1 MGRATGFEDVPSRY
15 DGVALE
21 EQVLALWREHDVFN
35 EAQRLSE
42 GRPLYCWNEGPPT
55 ANGRP
60 GIHHVLARTFKD
72 VFPRFKHMQGY
83 HCPRKAG
90 WDTHGL
96 PVEHEIEKELGIF
109 DKAEIERR
117 VGVAEFTR
125 RCRESVMRYI
135 GDWEKMTE
143 RMGFWVNMRDAYYTL
158 DNAFIE
164 SVWWLLRQIWDKGL
178 IYQGYK
184 VVPYDPRIGATLS
197 SHEVALGYKE
207 VEDPSIHVRFPVEGE
222 ERTSFLVWTTTPWT
236 LPSNLALAV
245 HPEVDYVYARV
256 KGDGE
261 EGETLI
267 LAEALAGS
275 ALRDDGYT
283 VEKRVKGADLEGMR
297 YVRLFDHLP
306 AEGPI
311 CRVWAADFV
320 TVEDGTGIV
329 HCAPAYGEDDIRLC
343 QAKGLPVVHGVG
355 LDGCFV
361 PEVEPV
367 AGKFFKDADPILI
380 ALLEERGLMYR
391 SERYRHNYPHGWR
404 TGDPLIYYAKHAWY
418 IETSRFRDRMVAL
431 NRTIHWVP
439 ETIRDGRFGNWL
451 ANNVDW
457 ALSRERFWGTP
468 LPVWTDGE
476 GGFMCIGSVAE
487 LESLCGRSLRN
498 VDLHRPAV
506 DEITFTHPD
515 TGRTWRRVP
524 EVIDCW
530 FDSGAMSYAQFH
542 YPFENRERFENR
554 FPADYICE
562 AIDQTRGWFYS
573 LHAIAALVS
582 DSVAYRNCVCLAH
595 IVDKDGRKMSKSQ
608 GNIVDP
614 YDVFDHV
621 GADPLRWYLA
631 CRIAPEVQK
640 RISVDFV
647 RDVAS
652 GFINTWW
659 NTYAFF
665 VMYAK
670 LDKVDLGRGACGGT
684 RERQVRESDANLDA
698 VGPGRDVRGVA
709 RERQVRESGANLD
722 AVDPGRD
729 VPLAERPEID
739 RWALALLHRT
749 VVEVT
754 EALEGYDVL
763 AAGKAIES
771 FVDQLSNWYVR
782 RNRRRFWKAAAGRD
796 KQAAYLTLYEC
807 LHTANRLMAPIMPFI
822 SEAVHQNLVRG
833 VDATACLSVHM
844 SAWPK
849 PDPEARDDAL
859 LAEIDAVQ
867 RVVGLGRAARNRS
880 GVRVRQP
887 LSRLLVRTPGETEAA
902 VLARF
907 DAQILEELNVKALE
921 MLAPDAELVGYRI
934 KPNLPRLGKRYGKR
948 IPAIRAALANADA
961 GAIAAAVAAGRTFAV
976 EIALSGGG
984 SSGEAAGGGAGSSGE
999 AAGGETVSGAG
1010 SSAEAAVGE
1019 AVSGAGL
1026 PAEAA
1031 GSEALTFEP
1040 EDVLVE
1046 TTSAEGYACAE
1057 EGGWLVGLD
1066 TTLTD
1071 ALEREG
1077 LARELVRTVQEA
1089 RKQAGL
1095 EVSDRITLRIDGS
1108 AGVAAALD
1116 AHRGYV
1122 MEETLATGWGG
1133 ADWPP
1138 AYSVEHALGAERW
1151 TIGLAR
1157 VEGR

>member
-1 MGRATGFEDVPSRY
+1 MGRTTEFEDVPSRY
-15 DGVALE
+15 DGVKLE
-21 EQVLALWREHDVFN
+21 EEVLALWREHDMFN
-35 EAQRLSE
+35 EAQRRSE

-72 VFPRFKHMQGY
+72 IFPRFKHMQGY

-109 DKAEIERR
+109 DKAEIERE

-135 GDWEKMTE
+135 GDWERMTE
-143 RMGFWVNMRDAYYTL
+143 RMGFWVNMGDAYYTL
-158 DNAFIE
+158 DNSYIE

-207 VEDPSIHVRFPVEGE
+207 VEDPSVYVRFPVEGGA
-222 ERTSFLVWTTTPWT
+222 RTSFLVWTTTPWT

-245 HPEVDYVYARV
+245 HPEVDYVFVRTDSASGANSPDSARSASTL
-256 KGDGE
+256 E
-261 EGETLI
+261 NETLI
-267 LAEALAGS
+267 LAEALVDAV
-275 ALRDDGYT
+275 LRDAEYT
-283 VEKRVKGADLEGMR
+283 IEKRVKGADLEGMR
-297 YVRLFDHLP
+297 YTRLFDYLP

-311 CRVWAADFV
+311 CQVWAADFV
-320 TVEDGTGIV
+320 TIEDGTGIV

-343 QAKGLPVVHGVG
+343 RSKGLPVVHGVG

-361 PEVEPV
+361 AEVEPV
-367 AGKFFKDADPILI
+367 AGRFFKDADPILV
-380 ALLEERGLMYR
+380 ADLENRGLMFR
-391 SERYRHNYPHGWR
+391 SERYLHNYPHGWR

-418 IETSRFRDRMVAL
+418 IATSRIRGRMVEL
-431 NRTIHWVP
+431 NRTINWVP

-468 LPVWTDGE
+468 LPVWTDGD
-476 GGFMCIGSVAE
+476 GDFMCIGSIAE
-487 LESLCGRSLRN
+487 LEALCGRSLEG

-506 DEITFTHPD
+506 DEITFVHPD
-515 TGRTWRRVP
+515 NGRTWRRVP

-542 YPFENRERFENR
+542 YPFENRELFESR

-582 DSVAYRNCVCLAH
+582 DSVAYRNCICLAH
-595 IVDKDGRKMSKSQ
+595 IVDKDGKKMSKSI
-608 GNIVDP
+608 GNIVNP

-647 RDVAS
+647 RGVAS

-670 LDKVDLGRGACGGT
+670 LDRVDVT
-684 RERQVRESDANLDA
+684 D
-698 VGPGRDVRGVA
+698 
-709 RERQVRESGANLD
+709 
-722 AVDPGRD
+722 D

-749 VVEVT
+749 VSGVT
-754 EALEGYDVL
+754 DALEAYDVF
-763 AAGKAIES
+763 AAGRAIES

-782 RNRRRFWKAAAGRD
+782 RNRRRFWKAAAGPD

-807 LHTANRLMAPIMPFI
+807 LHTVNRLMAPIMPFI
-822 SEAVHQNLVRG
+822 TETVHQNLVRA
-833 VDATACLSVHM
+833 VDETAAPSVHM
-844 SAWPK
+844 SEWPA
-849 PDPEARDDAL
+849 PDPAARDDDL
-859 LAEIDAVQ
+859 IAEIDVVQ
-867 RVVGLGRAARNRS
+867 RVVGLGRAARNSS

-887 LSRLLVRTPGETEAA
+887 LSRLLVRVSDEAFA
-902 VLARF
+902 AFIVRHE
-907 DAQILEELNVKALE
+907 AQILEELNVKTVQ
-921 MLAPDAELVGYRI
+921 MLAPDAELVSYRI
-934 KPNLPRLGKRYGKR
+934 KPNLPRIGKRFGKR
-948 IPAIRAALANADA
+948 VPAIREALAAAD
-961 GAIAAAVAAGRTFAV
+961 GSAIAAAVAAGRTFDV
-976 EIALSGGG
+976 
-984 SSGEAAGGGAGSSGE
+984 EAAGE
-999 AAGGETVSGAG
+999 AIA
-1010 SSAEAAVGE
+1010 
-1019 AVSGAGL
+1019 
-1026 PAEAA
+1026 
-1031 GSEALTFEP
+1031 FEP

-1046 TTSAEGYACAE
+1046 STSAEGYACAE
-1057 EGGWLVGLD
+1057 EGGYLVGLD
-1066 TTLTD
+1066 TSLTE

-1095 EVSDRITLRIDGS
+1095 DVSDRITLRIDGTPE
-1108 AGVAAALD
+1108 VAAALE

-1122 MEETLATGWGG
+1122 MEETLATGWGEAG
-1133 ADWPP
+1133 WSP
-1138 AYSVEHALGAERW
+1138 AYSVEHSLGAGRW
-1151 TIGLAR
+1151 AIGLAPTH
-1157 VEGR
+1157 GP